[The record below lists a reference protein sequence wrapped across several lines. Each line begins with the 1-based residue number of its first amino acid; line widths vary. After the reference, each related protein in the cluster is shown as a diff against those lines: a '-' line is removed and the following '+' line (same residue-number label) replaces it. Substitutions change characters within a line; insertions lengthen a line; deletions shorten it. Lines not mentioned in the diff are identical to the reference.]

1 MHLEFLLEEPSA
13 EAALQAL
20 LPKLLPEGE
29 GTTFDLAV
37 HQGKPDLLKHLP
49 DRLRGYRA
57 WIPEDFRLVVL
68 VDEDRQDCHE
78 LKAELEK
85 TALSAGFSTA
95 SSPSADGSF
104 MVLNRIAVEELEAWF
119 LGDVPALREP
129 FPRIPKTLHRN
140 AKFRDPDAVAGG
152 TWEAL
157 ERLLQRAGYY
167 GRFAPKIEVARSVAR
182 HMDPATNRSRSF
194 QVFRKG
200 IERLL
205 RV

>member
-1 MHLEFLLEEPSA
+1 MHLEFLLEEPSV

-20 LPKLLPEGE
+20 LPKLLPEG
-29 GTTFDLAV
+29 TSFDLAV
-37 HQGKPDLLKHLP
+37 HQGKPDLLKRLP

-68 VDEDRQDCHE
+68 LDEDRQDCHE
-78 LKAELEK
+78 LKAELEQA
-85 TALSAGFSTA
+85 ALTAGFSTA
-95 SSPSADGSF
+95 SSPAADGSF
-104 MVLNRIAVEELEAWF
+104 TVLNRIAVEELEAWF

-129 FPRIPKTLHRN
+129 FPRIPKTLDR
-140 AKFRDPDAVAGG
+140 KTRFRDPDAVAGG

-167 GRFAPKIEVARSVAR
+167 GKFAPKIEVARAVAPY
-182 HMDPATNRSRSF
+182 MDPASNRSRSF
-194 QVFRKG
+194 QVFREG

-205 RV
+205 AQ